1 MPEKTLQIT
10 GRVLEAPTG
19 KGFANLRVEAWDKDT
34 RRKKPID
41 IVATDKEGGFQMEL
55 DASYLKPDDAGVIP
69 EIAFKVYLGNRL
81 IQESAVTPVVS
92 ARKKPEVSISV
103 DKPAPRP
110 PGKDH
115 LNTIQAFKAVDFFRD
130 SDLPGIVRNFR
141 RKTGTSLDFLSD
153 MVVNTVSRFDW
164 TPVKVDVAREE
175 EIVGKE
181 TRMVRERLQSNRIEV
196 VDVQPY
202 DPQLNAESIKNL
214 MRLPAGLQ
222 EGQKVRLFEEEG
234 KVRYYAV
241 VKDDVPGTHA
251 VGETGA
257 QMPEIK
263 KITEDLKQTKKL
275 LDEKDREI
283 AKLREELSGFRK
295 EQEDVKRILTSE
307 KFTKLMKDDNP
318 GPVRRPTG

>member
-1 MPEKTLQIT
+1 MPEKTIQIT

-19 KGFANLRVEAWDKDT
+19 KGLANLKVEAWDKNARLT
-34 RRKKPID
+34 KPID
-41 IVATDKEGGFQMEL
+41 VVATDKEGVFQMEL
-55 DASYLKPDDAGVIP
+55 DASFLKPDDAGVVP

-92 ARKKPEVSISV
+92 ARKKPAVSISV

-115 LNTIQAFKAVDFFRD
+115 FGTMQAFKAAEFFRD
-130 SDLPGIVRNFR
+130 SDFPGIIGNFR

-164 TPVKVDVAREE
+164 NPMKVDVAREE
-175 EIVGKE
+175 EIVGKD
-181 TRMVRERLQSNRIEV
+181 TLTVRERLQSNHIEV

-222 EGQKVRLFEEEG
+222 EGQRVRLFEEDG

-241 VKDDVPGTHA
+241 VKDVVPSSNSGE
-251 VGETGA
+251 ETGA
-257 QMPEIK
+257 QMAEIK

-275 LDEKDREI
+275 LSEKDREI
-283 AKLREELSGFRK
+283 AKLREELTSFSK
-295 EQEDVKRILTSE
+295 EQDDVKRILTSE
-307 KFTKLMKDDNP
+307 KFTKLMKDVDP
-318 GPVRRPTG
+318 GPIRRPTG